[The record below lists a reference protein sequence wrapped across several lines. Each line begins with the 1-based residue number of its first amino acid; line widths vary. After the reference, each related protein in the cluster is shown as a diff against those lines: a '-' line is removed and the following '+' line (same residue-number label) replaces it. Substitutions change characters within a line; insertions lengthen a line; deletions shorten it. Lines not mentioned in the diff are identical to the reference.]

1 MIINYYSDFIEKH
14 RTRLGE
20 TYLKWGNFTKFAIAV
35 IVILAFFGFY
45 IVPLASSLKQ
55 GLDLQGGTHVVLE
68 AVDTPEAQVD
78 EDAVQRVVKIIE
90 KRVNEIGL
98 TEPIIQR
105 QGARRIIVELP
116 GIKEPEKA
124 IEMLGKTALLE
135 FQDESGTTVM
145 TGKDLKDA
153 KAEIGQNKATVVALE
168 FSSEGAKLFGDLTT
182 KNVGKRISILLDKT
196 VLTSPVVNEP
206 IPSGKAIIT
215 GSRNI
220 EEAQNLAILLR
231 SGSLPVKVQVL
242 EMRTVGPTL
251 GQDSKDKS
259 VIAFGIGV
267 GGIILFMLLFYRLSG
282 FVANITLLLYVLM
295 LLFALKMLN
304 ATLTL
309 PGIAG
314 IILSIGMAV
323 DANVLIFERFKEEHR
338 NGKTLRAAM
347 DAGFSRAFATILDS
361 NLTTLISAVVLFFLG
376 SGPIKGFAITL
387 GLGIVLSMFTAIT
400 VTKLMLKMLMH
411 TNVFKNGKIF
421 GA

>member
-1 MIINYYSDFIEKH
+1 MGEKSL
-14 RTRLGE
+14 R
-20 TYLKWGNFTKFAIAV
+20 WGNLTKFLAV
-35 IVILAFFGFY
+35 VFVVLVASGY
-45 IVPLASSLKQ
+45 YMLPLATSIKQ

-68 AVDTPEAQVD
+68 AVDTPEAKVD

-105 QGARRIIVELP
+105 QGERRIIVELP

-153 KAEIGQNKATVVALE
+153 KAEIGQNKNNVVALE
-168 FSSEGAKLFGDLTT
+168 FSEDGTKIFADLTT
-182 KNVGKRISILLDKT
+182 KNVGKHISILLDKK
-196 VLTSPVVNEP
+196 VLTNPVVNEP

-215 GSRNI
+215 GSKTI

-231 SGSLPVKVQVL
+231 SGSLPVKVDVM

-259 VIAFGIGV
+259 KVAFAIGIGAITV
-267 GGIILFMLLFYRLSG
+267 FMLVFYRLSG
-282 FVANITLLLYVLM
+282 FVATVALIIYVMLLL
-295 LLFALKMLN
+295 FGLKMLN

-314 IILSIGMAV
+314 VILSIGMAV
-323 DANVLIFERFKEEHR
+323 DANVLIFERFKEEYHA
-338 NGKTLRAAM
+338 GKTLRAAM

-361 NLTTLISAVVLFFLG
+361 HLTSLISAIVLFFLG
-376 SGPIKGFAITL
+376 AAPIKGFAITL
-387 GLGIVLSMFTAIT
+387 GLGIVLSLFTAIT
-400 VTKLMLKMLMH
+400 ITKLLLRMLMH
-411 TNVFKNGKIF
+411 ANVFKNGKIF

>member
-1 MIINYYSDFIEKH
+1 M
-14 RTRLGE
+14 R
-20 TYLKWGNFTKFAIAV
+20 WGNLTKFCLAV
-35 IVILAFFGFY
+35 VIILAVFGYY
-45 IVPLASSLKQ
+45 ISPLATSIKQ

-68 AVDTPEAQVD
+68 AVDTPEAKVD

-105 QGARRIIVELP
+105 QGDRRIIVELP

-135 FQDESGTTVM
+135 FQNESGATVM

-153 KAEIGQNKATVVALE
+153 KAEIGQNKNSVVALE
-168 FSSEGAKLFGDLTT
+168 FSAEGTKLFADLTT
-182 KNVGKRISILLDKT
+182 KNVGKHISILLDKK

-215 GSRNI
+215 GSRTI
-220 EEAQNLAILLR
+220 EEAQELAILLR
-231 SGSLPVKVQVL
+231 SGSLPVKVDVL

-251 GQDSKDKS
+251 GQDSKEKS
-259 VIAFGIGV
+259 KVAFGIGV
-267 GGIILFMLLFYRLSG
+267 GAILFFMLAFYRLSG
-282 FVANITLLLYVLM
+282 FVANVTLILYVLM

-314 IILSIGMAV
+314 IILSMGMAV
-323 DANVLIFERFKEEHR
+323 DANVLIFERFKEEYR
-338 NGKTLRAAM
+338 AGKTLRAAM
-347 DAGFSRAFATILDS
+347 DAGFNRAFATIFDS
-361 NLTTLISAVVLFFLG
+361 NLTTLLAVAVLFFLG
-376 SGPIKGFAITL
+376 TGPIKGFAITL

-400 VTKLMLKMLMH
+400 VTKYMLKMLMH